1 MRPADVRGIQQRDAE
16 SESATNGVAIARA
29 VLHGVATQ
37 EQISRLDGS
46 LAARVASM
54 SHHSTVMRYLGN
66 KTRLLAFIG
75 SVLDDNGIRGGRAF
89 DAFAGTAS
97 VGRFLKR
104 RGFEVWSCD
113 LMTYS
118 FVLQQSGIELDVL
131 PAFAALFE
139 GDAALRASRGD
150 PHCRR
155 CTDMMLAAQHD
166 LWSGTTDP
174 YRPACEVLCY
184 LEQALPRCAGFVTRE
199 YSRHASG
206 GADSDRMYFTA
217 TNGQRIDAVRTR
229 IHEWRSAG
237 LLTDHEQ
244 ALLLASLLEGADA
257 VANTTG
263 IYAAYVKAWQS
274 NARRALRLELP
285 DLVTGTG
292 LACRAVLGD
301 ANQSIRDVGR
311 HELLYLD
318 PPYNTRQY
326 SAYYHV
332 PEVIA
337 TGWFHAEPEVRGK
350 TGLIPDGDRKS
361 RWSTRG
367 GCVDALDELIGQ
379 ADAAYVLMSYNSEGI
394 IPETEIRRI
403 FRDHGVASSFRIYE
417 HHYARYR
424 ADRDH
429 ERRRY
434 AANSVTEKIY
444 FVRLRS

>member
-1 MRPADVRGIQQRDAE
+1 
-16 SESATNGVAIARA
+16 
-29 VLHGVATQ
+29 
-37 EQISRLDGS
+37 
-46 LAARVASM
+46 
-54 SHHSTVMRYLGN
+54 MRYLGN

-75 SVLDDNGIRGGRAF
+75 SVLDENAIRGGRAF

-97 VGRFLKR
+97 VSRFLKR

-118 FVLQQSGIELDVL
+118 YILQQSGIELDAL
-131 PAFAALFE
+131 PGFAALFE
-139 GDAALRASRGD
+139 ADVALRESRDD
-150 PHCRR
+150 PHCQR
-155 CTDMMLAAQHD
+155 CTDTMLATPPEPVAVA
-166 LWSGTTDP
+166 TDP
-174 YRPACEVLCY
+174 RRAACQVLCY
-184 LEQALPRCAGFVTRE
+184 LEHALPRCAGFVTRE
-199 YSRHASG
+199 YSRHATG
-206 GADSDRMYFTA
+206 GQDGDRMYLTA

-229 IHEWRSAG
+229 IHEWRSAA

-263 IYAAYVKAWQS
+263 IYAAYVKTWQS

-285 DLVTGTG
+285 DIVAGTG
-292 LACRAVLGD
+292 LACRATLGD
-301 ANQSIRDVGR
+301 ANQVVRDVGR

-332 PEVIA
+332 PEIIA
-337 TGWFHAEPEVRGK
+337 TGWLHAEPEVRGK

-367 GCVDALDELIGQ
+367 GCVEALDELIGQ
-379 ADAAYVLMSYNSEGI
+379 ADARYVLMSYNSEGI

-403 FRDHGVASSFRIYE
+403 FRDHGVASSFRVYE
-417 HHYARYR
+417 QHYARYR

-444 FVRLRS
+444 FVRLRR